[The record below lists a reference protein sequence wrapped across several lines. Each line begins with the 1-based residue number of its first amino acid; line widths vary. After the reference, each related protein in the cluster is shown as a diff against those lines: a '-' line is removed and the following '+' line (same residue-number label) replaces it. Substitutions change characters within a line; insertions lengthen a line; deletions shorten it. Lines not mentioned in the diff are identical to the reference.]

1 MAQGMAQ
8 CTDDQNQVWYH
19 SAIQAPHGQIQA
31 DKMQASIMRPFQEEA
46 FSALIPFVL
55 SRPNVD
61 LIRSKLVISLMYSR
75 KLFDTFSVFKFKK
88 IPHLQTR
95 AQVH

>member
-1 MAQGMAQ
+1 MP
-8 CTDDQNQVWYH
+8 TYPRVLFNHNYH
-19 SAIQAPHGQIQA
+19 TSGCFGVSNASWTAVIQA
-31 DKMQASIMRPFQEEA
+31 DKMQSLER
-46 FSALIPFVL
+46 ALIPFVL
-55 SRPNVD
+55 SRPKVD

-75 KLFDTFSVFKFKK
+75 KLFDTLSVFKFKK